1 MIAEMISETIGLDR
15 RRRAR
20 AHAAALGRVALVFAA
35 LAAAPAAAARFAL
48 VIGNNEGGPRDGRL
62 RHAELDAQRMHDVLV
77 RIGGFE
83 PSSTV
88 LLRGARVNDIR
99 HALAQLRADL
109 GRRAGDDLVFIYFSG
124 HADAE
129 SLHVGADALPLPE
142 LKAAIAA
149 LPAAVRVVVVDACQS
164 GSLIR
169 AKGGTPAPLFELGG
183 WQTLPRGLALVASS
197 TESELA
203 QESDQLGG
211 SLFTHYLL
219 AGLRGAADGN
229 GDGRVSL
236 VESFEFASRR
246 TVAATVG
253 STTGPQHPVFRF
265 ELTGQQEVLLT
276 FPGMAG
282 SAYGRLVF
290 DRPGWYFVRQL
301 GQGALVTELVSRAGD
316 EIVLDR
322 GRYEVSRRDVGHLEV
337 ATLDVE
343 AGRSLALGAVP
354 KRTVAF
360 GPVVRKGWGVRP
372 QAYALAV
379 SAGARSGVMGLGPSA
394 SAGVLGRVDT
404 RQLSLELRAAAGWSV
419 LGGEVRTVRT
429 RELQASVAVLRAWD
443 VRRFTLALGGELGW
457 AGFSQEIDDEQPPRG
472 MSHGAFVSPLA
483 TAEMALGNRLFLRL
497 EAGVPVYLV
506 RRLGP
511 AGGADAAVGPSARV
525 GGGAGF
531 VF

>member
-1 MIAEMISETIGLDR
+1 MIS
-15 RRRAR
+15 
-20 AHAAALGRVALVFAA
+20 AALGPIMGPTRRQRARTRAALWARLALVFAS
-35 LAAAPAAAARFAL
+35 LAAGPAAAARFAL
-48 VIGNNEGGPRDGRL
+48 VIGNNDGGSRDGRL

-83 PSSTV
+83 RQSTV
-88 LLRGARVNDIR
+88 LLRAARVIDVR
-99 HALAQLRADL
+99 QALAQLRADL

-129 SLHVGADALPLPE
+129 SLHVGADTLPLTE
-142 LKAAIAA
+142 LKAAIAT
-149 LPAAVRVVVVDACQS
+149 LPAAVRIVVVDACQS
-164 GSLIR
+164 GSLVR

-211 SLFTHYLL
+211 SLFTHYFL

-236 VESFEFASRR
+236 AESFEFASRR
-246 TVAATVG
+246 TVAATMA
-253 STTGPQHPVFRF
+253 SATGPQHPVFRF

-276 FPGMAG
+276 FPGLAG

-301 GQGALVTELVSRAGD
+301 DQGALVTELVSRAGD

-322 GRYEVSRRDVGHLEV
+322 GRYEVSRRDVGHVEV

-343 AGRSLALGAVP
+343 AGRSLALSGVP
-354 KRTVAF
+354 KQTVAF

-379 SAGARSGVMGLGPSA
+379 SAGARSSVMALGPSA
-394 SAGVLGRVDT
+394 TTGVIGRVDT
-404 RQLSLELRAAAGWSV
+404 RQLSLEVRAAAGWSV

-429 RELQASVAVLRAWD
+429 RELQASLAVLRAWD
-443 VRRFTLALGGELGW
+443 VSRFTLALGGELGW
-457 AGFSQEIDDEQPPRG
+457 AGFSQEIDDEEPTRG
-472 MSHGAFVSPLA
+472 MSHGAFVAPLA
-483 TAEMALGNRLFLRL
+483 TAELGLGNRLFLRL
-497 EAGVPVYLV
+497 EAGAPVYVV

-511 AGGADAAVGPSARV
+511 AGAAQATFGPSARV
-525 GGGAGF
+525 GAGVGF
-531 VF
+531 LF